1 MSDEA
6 DIKALFGQYMQM
18 WNDRDF
24 AEMAALFAEPSISI
38 GPEGPTITPNN
49 AAMAASLEARFERL
63 EAENFDHTEIEAV
76 VVQLADADTATAD
89 LKNVRRLRRDGSAI
103 DELDALYILNRIGG
117 AWKLS
122 VAMAGA
128 PGWRDRKEKREPYG
142 RCPLSNRLSS
152 LPL

>member
-6 DIKALFGQYMQM
+6 DIKALFGRYMQM

-24 AEMAALFAEPSISI
+24 AGMAALFAEPTISI
-38 GPEGPTITPNN
+38 GPDGPMITPNN
-49 AAMAASLEARFERL
+49 AAVAASLETRFKRL

-76 VVQLADADTATAD
+76 EVQFADPDTATAD

-103 DELDALYILNRIGG
+103 DELDALYILNRIDG

-128 PGWRDRKEKREPYG
+128 PGWRDSKE
-142 RCPLSNRLSS
+142 
-152 LPL
+152 

>member
-1 MSDEA
+1 MPAEE
-6 DIKALFGQYMQM
+6 DIKALFGRYMDM

-24 AEMAALFAEPSISI
+24 AGMAALFTEPTVSV
-38 GPEGPTITPNN
+38 GPDGPTIIPDN
-49 AAMAASLEARFERL
+49 AAMAASLKARFDKL

-76 VVQLADADTATAD
+76 DVQVADADTATAD

-128 PGWRDRKEKREPYG
+128 PGWRENKD
-142 RCPLSNRLSS
+142 
-152 LPL
+152 

>member
-1 MSDEA
+1 MPAEE
-6 DIKALFGQYMQM
+6 DIKALFARYMDM

-24 AEMAALFAEPSISI
+24 AGMAALFTEPTVSV
-38 GPEGPTITPNN
+38 GPDGPTIIPDN
-49 AAMAASLEARFERL
+49 AAMAASLKARFDKL

-76 VVQLADADTATAD
+76 DVQFADADTATAD

-128 PGWRDRKEKREPYG
+128 PGWRKNKD
-142 RCPLSNRLSS
+142 
-152 LPL
+152 

>member
-6 DIKALFGQYMQM
+6 DIKALFGRYMQM

-24 AEMAALFAEPSISI
+24 AGMAALFTE
-38 GPEGPTITPNN
+38 PTISVGPDGPAITTDN
-49 AAMAASLEARFERL
+49 AAMAASLESRFMRL

-76 VVQLADADTATAD
+76 DVQFANADTATAD

-128 PGWRDRKEKREPYG
+128 PGWRDSKE
-142 RCPLSNRLSS
+142 
-152 LPL
+152 

>member
-6 DIKALFGQYMQM
+6 DIKALFGRYMQM

-24 AEMAALFAEPSISI
+24 AGMAALFTEPTISV
-38 GPEGPTITPNN
+38 GPDGPTITPDN
-49 AAMAASLEARFERL
+49 AAMAASLESRFMRL
-63 EAENFDHTEIEAV
+63 ETENFDHTEIEAV
-76 VVQLADADTATAD
+76 DVQFANADTATAD

-117 AWKLS
+117 DWKLS

-128 PGWRDRKEKREPYG
+128 SGWRNSKD
-142 RCPLSNRLSS
+142 
-152 LPL
+152 